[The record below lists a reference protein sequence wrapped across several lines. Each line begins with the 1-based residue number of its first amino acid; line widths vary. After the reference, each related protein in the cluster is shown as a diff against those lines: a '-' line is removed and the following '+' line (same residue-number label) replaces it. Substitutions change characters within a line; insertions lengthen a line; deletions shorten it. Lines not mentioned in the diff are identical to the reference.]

1 MVQISIGRRHLVFLL
16 LAVVV
21 LVVAIPLAVSATTSM
36 FADVPDDHIF
46 VDDINWMKTAGVTQG
61 CGDGTNYCPE
71 ADVTRGQMAAFMNRL
86 AVNKVVNAGKLG
98 GKVPGDYVSGTEWVS
113 LGYAFN
119 SVPKDA
125 ERTATVDCP
134 GSKFPVAGGGTENGR
149 DWSMTESF
157 PYFSTLIDRGWKVTW
172 QNQLAGMTAGTGVV
186 WVLCA
191 DFEASSTFIP
201 PADTDPA
208 AGPDG

>member
-1 MVQISIGRRHLVFLL
+1 MVQISISRRHLVFLL
-16 LAVVV
+16 LAVVA
-21 LVVAIPLAVSATTSM
+21 LVVAIPLAVSAATSM

-46 VDDINWMKTAGVTQG
+46 VDDINWMKTAGITQG
-61 CGDGTNYCPE
+61 CGDGTNYCPQD
-71 ADVTRGQMAAFMNRL
+71 DVTRGQMAAFMHRL
-86 AVNKVVNAGKLG
+86 ATKRVVDAGTLG

-113 LGYAFN
+113 LDYIFY
-119 SVPKDA
+119 SVPEDA
-125 ERTATVDCP
+125 ERTVTVDCP
-134 GSKFPVAGGGTENGR
+134 GSKFPVSGGGTENGR

-172 QNQLAGMTAGTGVV
+172 QNQFAGHTGGGGVI

-191 DFEASSTFIP
+191 DFESTYFP
-201 PADTDPA
+201 SADMDPA